1 MFRSIIISPDAEA
14 AHRLIAALEATGQV
28 EVARTLNHYPTA
40 IELIR
45 SLRALAAEII
55 FISFESPKK
64 GLEIVQIL
72 EGEGSPM
79 QIVGFHKQ
87 LDPAVL
93 RETMRAGV
101 REFLTD
107 PFEPRAVLETLASVK
122 ALLERRPAI
131 YESTNQ
137 IFTFLPSKAGVGAST
152 IAVNVSAALARRPKT
167 RR

>member
-1 MFRSIIISPDAEA
+1 MFRSIIISADAELGQK
-14 AHRLIAALEATGQV
+14 LISALEATGQV
-28 EVARTLNHYPTA
+28 EVARTLDHYPTA

-45 SLRALAAEII
+45 ILRALATEIV
-55 FISFESPKK
+55 FISFESLKQ

-72 EGEGSPM
+72 EAEGSQM
-79 QIVGFHKQ
+79 QIVGFDRQ

-107 PFEPRAVLETLASVK
+107 PFEPRAVLETLASIK
-122 ALLERRPAI
+122 TLLDRRPAV

-137 IFTFLPSKAGVGAST
+137 IFRSCLRRRAWALPPS
-152 IAVNVSAALARRPKT
+152 RRT
-167 RR
+167 